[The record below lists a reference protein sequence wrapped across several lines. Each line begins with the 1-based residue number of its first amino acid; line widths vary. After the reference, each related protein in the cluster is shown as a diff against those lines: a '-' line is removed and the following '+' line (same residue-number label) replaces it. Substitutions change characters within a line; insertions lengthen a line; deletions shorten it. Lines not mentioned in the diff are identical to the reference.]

1 MHMFSAPECI
11 HPSQVWIFNQIPKR
25 TCGQLIAKPD
35 APAEGWGL
43 HFQEGWHW
51 VKIMTVNLTLFV
63 GGSLVF
69 GLVYAVLQK
78 DVQTAFT
85 VATYWF
91 TASSILF
98 GYLVARS
105 P

>member
-1 MHMFSAPECI
+1 M
-11 HPSQVWIFNQIPKR
+11 
-25 TCGQLIAKPD
+25 
-35 APAEGWGL
+35 
-43 HFQEGWHW
+43 
-51 VKIMTVNLTLFV
+51 KIMIVNLTLFV